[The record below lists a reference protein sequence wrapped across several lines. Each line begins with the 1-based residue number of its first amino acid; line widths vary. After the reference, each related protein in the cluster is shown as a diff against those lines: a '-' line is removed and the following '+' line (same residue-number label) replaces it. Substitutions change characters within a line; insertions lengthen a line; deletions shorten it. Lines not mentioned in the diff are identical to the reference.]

1 MKTPEALAET
11 PENWAGFYLK
21 EKGWMEI
28 RPRFKIQYP
37 MKNRDKDASLISEIK
52 TFAEKIFCPFRLK
65 MKKLRLFNVSFS
77 GNALFEAGLPQL
89 ECNHFFRY
97 ITSFTSFTVR
107 GTSGKAAATR
117 LGA

>member
-1 MKTPEALAET
+1 
-11 PENWAGFYLK
+11 
-21 EKGWMEI
+21 
-28 RPRFKIQYP
+28 

-52 TFAEKIFCPFRLK
+52 TFAEKIFCSFRLK
-65 MKKLRLFNVSFS
+65 MKKLRLFSATFS
-77 GNALFEAGLPQL
+77 QITRFEAWLPQI

-97 ITSFTSFTVR
+97 ITSFTSLTVR